1 MSNELSQVMINLIQ
15 NAIDASIQNNI
26 QNKEIFITLI
36 EEQISNKKYA
46 LLEIKDNAGGIKDE
60 NIDKIFE
67 PYFTTK
73 HKSQGTGLGLFM
85 SKMIVEKS
93 LEGEINHKNCDD
105 GSVFTITIY
114 LDEKE

>member
-1 MSNELSQVMINLIQ
+1 LRVI
-15 NAIDASIQNNI
+15 
-26 QNKEIFITLI
+26 K
-36 EEQISNKKYA
+36 IS
-46 LLEIKDNAGGIKDE
+46 LFEIKDNAGGIKDE
-60 NIDKIFE
+60 NIEKIFE

-93 LEGEINHKNCDD
+93 LEGEISHKNLDN

-114 LDEKE
+114 LNEKE